1 MGCISPFLHTLPIIR
16 TKLSFTSQLK
26 DRTPPITMSP
36 IALNQG
42 TRVSTT
48 HPKSSVAPT
57 PISTSP
63 TSTHQLH
70 HTIPNPVATKGDG
83 MHFTLTTGETVLDA
97 AAGGAAVSCL
107 GNGNSE
113 VIETMY
119 EQAKEMAYTYHQSLD
134 CEGSEKL
141 AKWLCDRSEGALVA
155 GAFLNSGSE
164 AIEAAIKMAR
174 QYWVEAGKPERK
186 YIIARFP
193 SYHGNTLGALAI
205 GNAPGRRDIYR
216 PLISLAAFH
225 HVTSPVYRRYAHPG
239 ETEEAYSARLADELE
254 AKILELGPEN
264 VIGFFAEPVVGSALG
279 VMPPPKGYFPAMEK
293 VIKKYG
299 TLFIMDEVMSG
310 SGRVGQLFAH
320 QAVGEGVKPDIVAI
334 AKGLGGGYVSISGV
348 FVGQSVADRV
358 REGGQWK
365 NSHTYQNHPINCA
378 VAAKVMEI
386 VEREDLLQNVRE
398 RGEQIL
404 EELKEA
410 AKGVPTIIDVRGK
423 GLFIGVELDGP
434 SSLKPRLAS
443 RVKDQAFKNGLI
455 VMGISGTIDGV
466 EGETTIICP
475 AYTVTKE
482 QISGIVRLLMKS
494 VKEVVEEL

>member
-1 MGCISPFLHTLPIIR
+1 M
-16 TKLSFTSQLK
+16 
-26 DRTPPITMSP
+26 
-36 IALNQG
+36 N
-42 TRVSTT
+42 
-48 HPKSSVAPT
+48 
-57 PISTSP
+57 
-63 TSTHQLH
+63 
-70 HTIPNPVATKGDG
+70 
-83 MHFTLTTGETVLDA
+83 
-97 AAGGAAVSCL
+97 
-107 GNGNSE
+107 
-113 VIETMY
+113 
-119 EQAKEMAYTYHQSLD
+119 
-134 CEGSEKL
+134 
-141 AKWLCDRSEGALVA
+141 
-155 GAFLNSGSE
+155 
-164 AIEAAIKMAR
+164 
-174 QYWVEAGKPERK
+174 
-186 YIIARFP
+186 
-193 SYHGNTLGALAI
+193 
-205 GNAPGRRDIYR
+205 
-216 PLISLAAFH
+216 AFH
-225 HVTSPVYRRYAHPG
+225 HVTSPVYKRYAQPG

-279 VMPPPKGYFPAMEK
+279 VMPPPKGYFPAMDK

-348 FVGQSVADRV
+348 FVGQRVADRV

-386 VEREDLLQNVRE
+386 VERENLLQNVRE

-423 GLFIGVELDGP
+423 GLVSTCFTSPQKGVKRLMIKQFIGVEFDGP
-434 SSLKPRLAS
+434 SSLKPRFAS

-475 AYTVTKE
+475 ASLSCIFSVVWYTC
-482 QISGIVRLLMKS
+482 
-494 VKEVVEEL
+494 

>member
-1 MGCISPFLHTLPIIR
+1 
-16 TKLSFTSQLK
+16 
-26 DRTPPITMSP
+26 
-36 IALNQG
+36 
-42 TRVSTT
+42 
-48 HPKSSVAPT
+48 
-57 PISTSP
+57 
-63 TSTHQLH
+63 
-70 HTIPNPVATKGDG
+70 
-83 MHFTLTTGETVLDA
+83 
-97 AAGGAAVSCL
+97 
-107 GNGNSE
+107 
-113 VIETMY
+113 
-119 EQAKEMAYTYHQSLD
+119 
-134 CEGSEKL
+134 
-141 AKWLCDRSEGALVA
+141 
-155 GAFLNSGSE
+155 
-164 AIEAAIKMAR
+164 MAR